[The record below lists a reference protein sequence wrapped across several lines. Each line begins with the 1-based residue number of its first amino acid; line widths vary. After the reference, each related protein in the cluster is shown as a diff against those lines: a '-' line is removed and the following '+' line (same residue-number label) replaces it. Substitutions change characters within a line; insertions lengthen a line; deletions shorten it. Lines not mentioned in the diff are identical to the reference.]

1 MKASFASLGLC
12 VLACAASRPSPDTV
26 TAPAPTSEIAE
37 TPAPASSPVARATDA
52 VGRYH
57 LEGVV
62 DAVNLELYAD
72 GTFRLA
78 VNGCDYG
85 SLECGRWE
93 SNAGV
98 VKLVPNASQTN
109 VLWFAQSSF
118 RAEVQNLVVAR
129 TENGLHVEGSSSHAG
144 AFVQDWHTGGTCA
157 ECGGGEGPSGRK
169 ACDTP
174 ISPCSN

>member
-1 MKASFASLGLC
+1 MI
-12 VLACAASRPSPDTV
+12 ACAASPPAPETV
-26 TAPAPTSEIAE
+26 TAPAPTSETVE
-37 TPAPASSPVARATDA
+37 TPAPVETPVTRASDA

-62 DAVNLELYAD
+62 DAVNLELYSD
-72 GTFRLA
+72 GTFRLQ
-78 VNGCDYG
+78 VQGCDYG

-98 VKLVPNASQTN
+98 VKLVPRAGQEN

-118 RAEVQNLVVAR
+118 RAEVQDLAVSR
-129 TENGLHVEGSSSHAG
+129 TEHGLHVEGSSSHAG

-157 ECGGGEGPSGRK
+157 DCGGSLGPTGRK

-174 ISPCSN
+174 IAPCSN